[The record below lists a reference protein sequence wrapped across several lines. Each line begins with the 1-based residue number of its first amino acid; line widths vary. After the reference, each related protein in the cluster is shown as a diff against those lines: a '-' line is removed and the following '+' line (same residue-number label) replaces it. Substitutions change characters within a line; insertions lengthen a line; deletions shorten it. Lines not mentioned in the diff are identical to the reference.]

1 MKHIWNTNTK
11 SEWLYNQ
18 QGKDSLNIN
27 YNHNQEDNGWI
38 YSSKIEYL
46 YSDTSRLTNI
56 YDRDIQ
62 ADQWVISA
70 KSEDVWDK
78 RGNLILNRNF
88 NWDSLTSSW
97 IGGYQHTYSFD
108 DLNRNTQSMQSKWD
122 KNLGD
127 WLGEYKETHEFDYA
141 GHRIQ
146 TNRYRWQYDWE
157 LTSST
162 DSVYDSNGNLILSSF
177 EGFYNDHIFEYFYD
191 DYNILTSYK
200 SYIGTSDNRELWTKG
215 FYYWTRVITGLNSV
229 IDNNVEVFPNPAG
242 AVLKISGLNEQS
254 EVQIIDLQGNV
265 RLQRNV
271 ANESEISIDWLN
283 PGIYLLSIKTPVGN
297 IIRKIIK
304 N

>member
-1 MKHIWNTNTK
+1 LKHIWNINTK

-242 AVLKISGLNEQS
+242 AVLKISGLNE
-254 EVQIIDLQGNV
+254 
-265 RLQRNV
+265 
-271 ANESEISIDWLN
+271 
-283 PGIYLLSIKTPVGN
+283 
-297 IIRKIIK
+297 
-304 N
+304 

>member
-1 MKHIWNTNTK
+1 LKHIWNTNTK

>member
-1 MKHIWNTNTK
+1 LKHIWNTNTK

-27 YNHNQEDNGWI
+27 YKHKQEDNGWI

-78 RGNLILNRNF
+78 RGNLILNPNF